1 MSFIK
6 ISRKVT
12 DKFWKARYSNFVIDL
27 PNVYTKLLERRKT
40 LYIDEI
46 QKEIY
51 KLIDNLEN
59 NLISAEDKEKVAKIV
74 DSLDKGTD
82 KQKLRFKTLYHLL
95 PNLPVCYT
103 LDAYAKLEGCT
114 VNAIKGSIARVRNRL
129 INRSTEDDINCIKE
143 INKRVEEQK

>member
-6 ISRKVT
+6 ISRKVA

-27 PNVYTKLLERRKT
+27 PNVYTKLLERR
-40 LYIDEI
+40 
-46 QKEIY
+46 
-51 KLIDNLEN
+51 
-59 NLISAEDKEKVAKIV
+59 
-74 DSLDKGTD
+74 
-82 KQKLRFKTLYHLL
+82 KTLYHLL

>member
-1 MSFIK
+1 MKSGLEKEFDAYIK
-6 ISRKVT
+6 KTIIHTTINFAKAEIRK
-12 DKFWKARYSNFVIDL
+12 R
-27 PNVYTKLLERRKT
+27 
-40 LYIDEI
+40 
-46 QKEIY
+46 QKEVSY
-51 KLIDNLEN
+51 ELLEN